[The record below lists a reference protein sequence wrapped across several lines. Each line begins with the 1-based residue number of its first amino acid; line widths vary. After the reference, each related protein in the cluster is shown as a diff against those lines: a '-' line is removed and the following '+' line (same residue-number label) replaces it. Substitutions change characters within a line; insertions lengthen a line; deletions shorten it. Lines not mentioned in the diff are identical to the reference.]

1 MHERYC
7 FYNCCRQSIVVVVV
21 VVAVNDGL
29 VVFSM
34 FPRCFFEEA
43 KRKRPRGRKTKIL
56 VC

>member
-7 FYNCCRQSIVVVVV
+7 FYNCCCQSIVVVVV
-21 VVAVNDGL
+21 VVVNDGL

-34 FPRCFFEEA
+34 FLRCFFEEA
-43 KRKRPRGRKTKIL
+43 KRKRPRGKKRKIL